1 MRRTIWRSTNSLAKK
16 LRRHQLVNPPVGL
29 HVCHKA
35 CKLIN
40 YTKTLCFHANS
51 RTFDSTAKIMT
62 TPTGSTQQSAGSSH
76 PDQSFDSLN
85 TIYRKCLRIARSKTG
100 RVKCSG
106 GQQSLK
112 VVECDL
118 INSFCICF
126 RLHSAYVYTICFDSI
141 VEVAGSCESISVAGE
156 SRSISSTGRVKCSG
170 GQQSLKVVE
179 CDLINSFCL
188 CFRLQRVRVYRVFRL
203 DRRGRGELRIN
214 LSCRRVAIDLV
225 YRSCKMFRRPTKS
238 QRLLNVT

>member
-118 INSFCICF
+118 INSFC
-126 RLHSAYVYTICFDSI
+126 
-141 VEVAGSCESISVAGE
+141 
-156 SRSISSTGRVKCSG
+156 
-170 GQQSLKVVE
+170 
-179 CDLINSFCL
+179 L

-214 LSCRRVAIDLV
+214 FSCRRVEIDLV

-238 QRLLNVT
+238 QGC